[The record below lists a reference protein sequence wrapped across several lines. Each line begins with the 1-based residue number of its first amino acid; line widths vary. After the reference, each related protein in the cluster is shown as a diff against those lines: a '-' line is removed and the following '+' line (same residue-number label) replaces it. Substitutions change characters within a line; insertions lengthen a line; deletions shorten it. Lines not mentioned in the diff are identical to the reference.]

1 MSRKL
6 LVKLKNDINIR
17 YNTKMILND
26 INDINNQHQ

>member
-6 LVKLKNDINIR
+6 LVKLNDINIR